1 MSMLERRRINAL
13 GDVIAVEVQKPYLCS
28 DSRHQGL
35 EANIPTV
42 EPLAR
47 EEV

>member
-1 MSMLERRRINAL
+1 MSMLEGRRINAL
-13 GDVIAVEVQKPYLCS
+13 GDVIAVEVQKLYHCP

-47 EEV
+47 KEV